1 MDCNSFKI
9 NNKMTKI
16 SNQYSLT
23 NILTADLANSRLGI
37 NNVSPTVA
45 LDVTGAGKF
54 SGNITADGGTPVV
67 LTGTG
72 TVNIWNSRVIL
83 RQNGAALNRA
93 ELYSDNG
100 IQLTTNSGFGVVI
113 PNGNVGIGTTSPS
126 SILDIYKSQNTSTTF
141 LIKNNNAGASAETYI
156 TASNGTYITSIG
168 TRGTGTAAYLGL
180 DTNSGMLNYDGN
192 TSLTIN
198 ATNPSGVI
206 KFTTNGFTERMRILA
221 NGNVGIGTSSP
232 TNLLQVNGT
241 GYFSG
246 SLGSGGTISGSSVS
260 ASGTTS
266 GSSIVANS
274 AIITYNVQQY
284 YYGNT
289 FTFTPPN
296 ALNSGSFNSEMRIY
310 LVWVIGVNGYTEAGL
325 RVWLIAMN
333 GGGTA
338 YNANELLGRDANGGT
353 GLNISRSSASQISIN
368 SNNNA
373 FIKFVSIMQL
383 NAF

>member
-1 MDCNSFKI
+1 
-9 NNKMTKI
+9 MTKI

>member
-1 MDCNSFKI
+1 
-9 NNKMTKI
+9 MTKI

-45 LDVTGAGKF
+45 LDVVGITKVSSSIYASRALFDSDFLQNETSKVGISFASGYGQINSWGANTSTYGGLKF
-54 SGNITADGGTPVV
+54 QLSV
-67 LTGTG
+67 
-72 TVNIWNSRVIL
+72 S
-83 RQNGAALNRA
+83 NGATVTP
-93 ELYSDNG
+93 
-100 IQLTTNSGFGVVI
+100 LTIVPTGQ
-113 PNGNVGIGTTSPS
+113 VGIGKTPRTTGG
-126 SILDIYKSQNTSTTF
+126 ITLDV
-141 LIKNNNAGASAETYI
+141 AGGI
-156 TASNGTYITSIG
+156 Q
-168 TRGTGTAAYLGL
+168 
-180 DTNSGMLNYDGN
+180 
-192 TSLTIN
+192 
-198 ATNPSGVI
+198 
-206 KFTTNGFTERMRILA
+206 TTNDSGNVSYINFGQYSDPSLSYTYMQGDGRSTGFLRFHTNDSERMRILA

-246 SLGSGGTISGSSVS
+246 NLSSGGTISGSNVS

-353 GLNISRSSASQISIN
+353 GLNIYRSSASQISIN